1 MRPEGNYRLH
11 HGLSVKFT
19 DMRGGVAKLYK
30 GKMNAGARGSFARMV
45 MFMNDSAEGRPI
57 RPVILA
63 GGAGTR
69 LWPLSTISMP
79 KHLLPLLGK
88 RSLFEQT
95 LNRFGEQFAPPII
108 VANEAQEA
116 RLRDLGGC
124 AAKIIL
130 EPCKRDSAAA
140 IALAAASVED
150 DELLLICPSDHH
162 IGDVAAFHTAIGV
175 ARQAAEMGHIVTF
188 GIEPDHPS
196 TGFGYIAAVEGKGDL
211 RPVARFIEKPPLEK
225 AQQMI
230 AAGGHY
236 WNAGIF
242 LASGRTWR
250 SELERY
256 APAILAAASEGLDRS
271 ERDGSVVRVDAKA
284 FAASPAKSIDYAVME
299 HSDRVSVVPVSMGW
313 SDIGSWQALLDASDK
328 DEDGNAVPGD
338 VLALDCKNTLVRTNG
353 PKVAAIGVEGL
364 VIVATH
370 EAVLVM
376 RPEEAQRVREVAEWF
391 EATQKN

>member
-1 MRPEGNYRLH
+1 
-11 HGLSVKFT
+11 
-19 DMRGGVAKLYK
+19 
-30 GKMNAGARGSFARMV
+30 MNAGARQAFARMV
-45 MFMNDSAEGRPI
+45 MSMSDSTGARPI

-69 LWPLSTISMP
+69 LWPLSTISTP

-95 LNRFGEQFAPPII
+95 LDRFGEHFAPPII
-108 VANEAQEA
+108 VANQAQEA
-116 RLRDLGGC
+116 GLRNL
-124 AAKIIL
+124 AARASKIIL

-140 IALAAASVED
+140 IALAAASVD
-150 DELLLICPSDHH
+150 DEELLLICPSDHH
-162 IGDVAAFHTAIGV
+162 IGDIAAFHTAIGI
-175 ARQAAEMGHIVTF
+175 ARGAAEAGHIVTF

-196 TGFGYIAAVEGKGDL
+196 TGFGYIAAGEGEPGL
-211 RPVARFIEKPPLEK
+211 RPVANFIEKPPLER
-225 AQQMI
+225 AQQMVE
-230 AAGGHY
+230 AGGHY

-250 SELERY
+250 TELERH
-256 APAILAAASEGLDRS
+256 APAILAAAREALDRG
-271 ERDGSVVRVDAKA
+271 EREGAVIRVDEEA
-284 FAASPAKSIDYAVME
+284 FARSPAKSIDYAVME

-328 DEDGNAVPGD
+328 DEDGNAVSAD
-338 VLALDCKNTLVRTNG
+338 VLALDCKDTLVRTNG

-364 VIVATH
+364 VIVATP

-376 RPEEAQRVREVAEWF
+376 RPEEAQRVREAAEWF
-391 EATQKN
+391 EGNSKS